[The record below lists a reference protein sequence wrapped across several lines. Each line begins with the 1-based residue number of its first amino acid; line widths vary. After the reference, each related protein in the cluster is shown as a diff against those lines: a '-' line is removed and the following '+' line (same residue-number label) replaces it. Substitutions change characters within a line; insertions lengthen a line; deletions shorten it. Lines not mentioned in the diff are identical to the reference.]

1 MAIRNVSY
9 SRKTTLVAC
18 DDQDN
23 NGRNYQTRSVSRNNF
38 NEDIEA
44 DLTNLDSRYSPKT
57 RNENNEKMKVD
68 EGVKACEQRIEEN
81 KVTIRQ
87 KKKKFTQLMSY
98 DDNIGLRALEDDIK
112 QLNRLNGI
120 NQ

>member
-1 MAIRNVSY
+1 M
-9 SRKTTLVAC
+9 
-18 DDQDN
+18 
-23 NGRNYQTRSVSRNNF
+23 SRNNF

-98 DDNIGLRALEDDIK
+98 DDNVGLRALEDDIK

>member
-1 MAIRNVSY
+1 M
-9 SRKTTLVAC
+9 
-18 DDQDN
+18 
-23 NGRNYQTRSVSRNNF
+23 SRNNF

-81 KVTIRQ
+81 KVTVRQ
-87 KKKKFTQLMSY
+87 KRKKFTQLMSY

>member
-1 MAIRNVSY
+1 
-9 SRKTTLVAC
+9 
-18 DDQDN
+18 
-23 NGRNYQTRSVSRNNF
+23 
-38 NEDIEA
+38 
-44 DLTNLDSRYSPKT
+44 
-57 RNENNEKMKVD
+57 MKVD

-81 KVTIRQ
+81 KVTTRQ

-98 DDNIGLRALEDDIK
+98 DDNVGLRALEDDIK

>member
-1 MAIRNVSY
+1 M
-9 SRKTTLVAC
+9 
-18 DDQDN
+18 
-23 NGRNYQTRSVSRNNF
+23 SRNNF

-81 KVTIRQ
+81 KVTMRQ
-87 KKKKFTQLMSY
+87 KRKKFSQLMSY